1 MSSSFV
7 IFLSLRDS
15 LRCSVAIPFRFTD
28 DNDKSSEISE
38 IIFSRLSPSHCEQFA
53 MVDDSPEH
61 FFSFEVSLCV
71 MCVWLS
77 ENPLNISY
85 CSDSLILEMK
95 VKFQE
100 TERKIG
106 EISTVW
112 VRLKSFSGVFVHVI
126 QVHCCCGFVQDCPKT
141 SRETTDI
148 ELLTDQDY
156 SRNRKKI
163 MPNYHRKISLA

>member
-61 FFSFEVSLCV
+61 FFFVWSVLVCHVCV
-71 MCVWLS
+71 AEQKS
-77 ENPLNISY
+77 SKY
-85 CSDSLILEMK
+85 FILFGFFNSWDES
-95 VKFQE
+95 
-100 TERKIG
+100 
-106 EISTVW
+106 EISRDGKENWRNLHSLSSSQVIF
-112 VRLKSFSGVFVHVI
+112 RAFVHVI

-148 ELLTDQDY
+148 ELLADQDY
-156 SRNRKKI
+156 SRNRKK
-163 MPNYHRKISLA
+163 